1 MGPGIFLRLFY
12 GTALLVYVLSHRII
26 FLTSV
31 YTTSQHLDSGRDLS
45 NVEISEDQTNENTRG
60 YLFRLLQQ
68 GSQPPGWAE
77 TQGREKVQSFYSGKT
92 DCFGYAPSGGSWHRR
107 VAGNLTQKQ
116 GCFVAKSCPTFCDP
130 MDCSPPGSS
139 LHGISQARILEWVAI
154 SFCRGSSRPRDQTH
168 VFCISRWISTSEPSL
183 GSPEAGYLMLLLGE
197 HI

>member
-12 GTALLVYVLSHRII
+12 GTALLVYILSHRII

-45 NVEISEDQTNENTRG
+45 NVEISEDQQMRTHGAIYSDFAVARQSATRMG
-60 YLFRLLQQ
+60 RDSRQ
-68 GSQPPGWAE
+68 GESA
-77 TQGREKVQSFYSGKT
+77 KLYSGKT
-92 DCFGYAPSGGSWHRR
+92 DYFRYAPSGGSWHRR

-139 LHGISQARILEWVAI
+139 LHGISQARLLEWVAI
-154 SFCRGSSRPRDQTH
+154 SFCRGSSRPRDQPMSSALAGGYLPLSH
-168 VFCISRWISTSEPSL
+168 L